1 VKEEGHEGHPVSTIV
16 VTEDVVGPAY
26 DELAVRWGLYR
37 DADAWNS
44 LDQLLALLGNAE
56 AVIVRNRTQVNQQ
69 FLDAAPRLKVVARA
83 GVGLDNIDLKAAD
96 RAGVVVVA
104 PTGANAVSV
113 AEHALAMALALSK
126 RITLSNDSTKA
137 GSWYRVP
144 TQELSGKTWGL
155 LSAGATARATGRLAR
170 ALGMKVVAYD
180 PFIDP
185 SHPEVAEFGIELV
198 SFDEVLSRANVL
210 SVHLPPSDATN
221 NLLNADTFASLPRGA
236 LVVSVGRGGV
246 IDEAALLDALDS
258 GRIGGAGLDVRS
270 EEPPNL
276 GRLEQHP
283 NVIMTPHV
291 AGITEQAQQRIAQ
304 IICQQIDS
312 VLSGDRAT
320 YAVGSHILPALGLN
334 R

>member
-1 VKEEGHEGHPVSTIV
+1 MSTIV
-16 VTEDVVGPAY
+16 VTEDVSGPAY
-26 DELAVRWGLYR
+26 EELAARWSLYQ
-37 DADAWNS
+37 DPEAWNS
-44 LDQLLALLGNAE
+44 FDHLFALLENAE

-83 GVGLDNIDLKAAD
+83 GVGLDNIDLAAAD

-126 RITLSNDSTKA
+126 RIILSNDSTKA
-137 GSWYRVP
+137 GGWYRIP

-170 ALGMKVVAYD
+170 ALGMDVVSYD

-185 SHPEVAEFGIELV
+185 RHPELAGIGIELV
-198 SFDEVLSRANVL
+198 SFEEVLSRSNVL
-210 SVHLPPSDATN
+210 SVHLPHSENTKA
-221 NLLNADTFASLPRGA
+221 LLNADTFASLPRGA
-236 LVVSVGRGGV
+236 LVLSVGRGEV
-246 IDEAALLDALDS
+246 IDEAALLDSLDS
-258 GRIGGAGLDVRS
+258 GRVGGAGLDVRID
-270 EEPPNL
+270 EPPNH
-276 GRLEQHP
+276 GGLEQHP

-291 AGITEQAQQRIAQ
+291 AGITEQAQQRIAK
-304 IICQQIDS
+304 IICQQIDA
-312 VLSGDRAT
+312 VLNGDSAT
-320 YAVGSHILPALGLN
+320 YAVGSHIHPALEVD